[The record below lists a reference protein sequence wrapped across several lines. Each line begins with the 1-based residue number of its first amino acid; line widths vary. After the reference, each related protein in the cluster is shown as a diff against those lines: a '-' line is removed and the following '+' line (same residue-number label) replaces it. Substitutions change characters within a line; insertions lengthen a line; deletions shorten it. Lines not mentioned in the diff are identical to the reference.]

1 MSLDSP
7 ATLEMPRRRDL
18 DESSARPGSFGSHE
32 FFNEFFRL
40 FEQRG
45 IRYVILHGFDE
56 FTERFGSA
64 VDCSV
69 HEADRCKIAPL
80 LATLARE
87 SGWVVAQSWQ
97 PQLFAT
103 CSVVIDPEN
112 PANHLTLAVCSHFAQ
127 GRCLLLRD
135 TVLLKNRRR
144 HPCGFLVPAPEVG
157 FTHLLARAAWL
168 ESQLARFLPR
178 LRELCALDPLGTQQ
192 QFDEFFGK
200 TGRAIEEWLREPW
213 REWERL
219 APIMGSQS
227 GYAPS
232 LLIAEMLRHTRRLL
246 RPTGLHIALLGPDGS
261 GKTTLIQNLE
271 RLLAPCFP
279 QQRVFKFEP
288 DIFGRIKPGSDSTPH
303 LRPARSVLVSWAK
316 TFFYFADGW
325 LGWFWHL
332 LPERQRGTLVV
343 FERNFDNLVIDQRRY
358 LVRGVGT
365 LARVL
370 RHFTPRLDATFIL
383 DADPEVIHARKPEVP
398 VAELKRQREAYRALA
413 AGSSRMH
420 LIKADASAVE
430 VGRVISRDVIL
441 LLARRQRRWGLPA
454 VKRSFDLIL
463 STAALVFLAPLL
475 ALIAVLVGLK
485 LGTPV
490 VFRQQRPGLH
500 GAPFTIYKFRTM
512 TGARDATGRLL
523 PDAERLTRFGKFL
536 RSTSLD
542 ELPELINV
550 LRGEMSL
557 VGPRPLL
564 MEYLP
569 LYSPEQ
575 KRRHDLLPGITGWA
589 QINGRNAASWPRK
602 FALDVWYVDH
612 QSLWLDVK
620 ILAMTV
626 WKVLRRD
633 GINQPGR
640 ATADRF
646 VGETE
651 VECSVAK
658 ERLNS

>member
-1 MSLDSP
+1 
-7 ATLEMPRRRDL
+7 
-18 DESSARPGSFGSHE
+18 
-32 FFNEFFRL
+32 
-40 FEQRG
+40 
-45 IRYVILHGFDE
+45 
-56 FTERFGSA
+56 
-64 VDCSV
+64 
-69 HEADRCKIAPL
+69 
-80 LATLARE
+80 
-87 SGWVVAQSWQ
+87 
-97 PQLFAT
+97 
-103 CSVVIDPEN
+103 
-112 PANHLTLAVCSHFAQ
+112 
-127 GRCLLLRD
+127 
-135 TVLLKNRRR
+135 
-144 HPCGFLVPAPEVG
+144 
-157 FTHLLARAAWL
+157 
-168 ESQLARFLPR
+168 
-178 LRELCALDPLGTQQ
+178 
-192 QFDEFFGK
+192 
-200 TGRAIEEWLREPW
+200 
-213 REWERL
+213 
-219 APIMGSQS
+219 
-227 GYAPS
+227 
-232 LLIAEMLRHTRRLL
+232 
-246 RPTGLHIALLGPDGS
+246 
-261 GKTTLIQNLE
+261 
-271 RLLAPCFP
+271 
-279 QQRVFKFEP
+279 
-288 DIFGRIKPGSDSTPH
+288 
-303 LRPARSVLVSWAK
+303 
-316 TFFYFADGW
+316 
-325 LGWFWHL
+325 
-332 LPERQRGTLVV
+332 
-343 FERNFDNLVIDQRRY
+343 
-358 LVRGVGT
+358 
-365 LARVL
+365 L